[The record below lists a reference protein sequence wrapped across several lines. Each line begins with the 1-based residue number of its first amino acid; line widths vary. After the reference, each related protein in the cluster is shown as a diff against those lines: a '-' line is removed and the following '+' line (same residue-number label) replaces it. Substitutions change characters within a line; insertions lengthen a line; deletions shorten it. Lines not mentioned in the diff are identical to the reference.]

1 MEIHDIKEVSDKVL
15 LILDK
20 MMRRDCQHGKFSLV
34 KIKEL
39 AKNTD
44 ILYIIEN
51 EVPIYFLLLDR
62 FDKHK
67 TVYLHDVCA
76 SKKHRGRGVF
86 KESITF
92 LKKYYSKKG
101 FKSFTLD
108 ASDST
113 KEAGLNQKARIHI
126 FHSAGFDI
134 NTETGLF
141 NKAGDYSIIKTVV
154 LLDNGET
161 VEIQKKTGDK
171 YSVKNK
177 SGKEYS
183 VTIEQIERCFDSDG
197 KQISCPMIMKI
208 PKARKRKTSKK
219 VKVTV

>member
-1 MEIHDIKEVSDKVL
+1 MEIHDIKEVSDEVL
-15 LILDK
+15 RILDK
-20 MMRRDCQHGKFSLV
+20 LMNRDCQPGKFSLL
-34 KIKEL
+34 KIKQL

-44 ILYIIEN
+44 ILYIIE
-51 EVPIYFLLLDR
+51 EDPVYFLLLDR

-67 TVYLHDVCA
+67 TVYIHDVCA

-86 KESITF
+86 KQSIEF

-101 FKSFTLD
+101 FKNFTLD

-126 FHSAGFDI
+126 FHSSGFDI

-141 NKAGDYSIIKTVV
+141 NKSGEYSIIKTIV

-183 VTIEQIERCFDSDG
+183 VTIEQIEKCFDSDG
-197 KQISCPMIMKI
+197 NQISCPMIMKI

-219 VKVTV
+219 

>member
-1 MEIHDIKEVSDKVL
+1 MEIHDIKEVSDEVL
-15 LILDK
+15 YILDK
-20 MMRRDCQHGKFSLV
+20 LMNRDCQPGKFSLV
-34 KIKEL
+34 KIKQL

-44 ILYIIEN
+44 ILYIIE
-51 EVPIYFLLLDR
+51 EDPVYFLLLDR

-67 TVYLHDVCA
+67 TVYIHDVCA

-86 KESITF
+86 KESIAF

-101 FKSFTLD
+101 FKNFTLD

-113 KEAGLNQKARIHI
+113 KEVGLNQKARIHI
-126 FHSAGFDI
+126 FHSSGFDI

-141 NKAGDYSIIKTVV
+141 NKDGDYTIMKTVV

-183 VTIEQIERCFDSDG
+183 ITIEQIEKCFDSDG
-197 KQISCPMIMKI
+197 NQISCPMIMKI
-208 PKARKRKTSKK
+208 PKARRRKTLKK
-219 VKVTV
+219 